1 MKWEYYSP
9 WRGVQYS
16 DDPSDL
22 LVKTVY
28 DNIDNSD
35 DYDDTEDRFS
45 NLPVQVESLSVGE
58 SQNFGLV
65 SITRIE

>member
-22 LVKTVY
+22 LVRAVY

-35 DYDDTEDRFS
+35 DYDEVEARFS